1 MTSASQRLACYNT
14 DTAMATAKRQ
24 LRVGELA
31 VAGWSITDIANHL
44 GADHHTIR
52 RDLEDMEFLTPRKQ
66 GGQHKPINCG
76 TNSGYYAHRR
86 RGELPCKPC
95 TTAASQTALRNKR
108 RRQQQ
113 QRGKEGA
120 GQ

>member
-31 VAGWSITDIANHL
+31 AAGWSITDIA
-44 GADHHTIR
+44 
-52 RDLEDMEFLTPRKQ
+52 
-66 GGQHKPINCG
+66 
-76 TNSGYYAHRR
+76 NSGYYAHRR

-113 QRGKEGA
+113 QQQQHGKEGA